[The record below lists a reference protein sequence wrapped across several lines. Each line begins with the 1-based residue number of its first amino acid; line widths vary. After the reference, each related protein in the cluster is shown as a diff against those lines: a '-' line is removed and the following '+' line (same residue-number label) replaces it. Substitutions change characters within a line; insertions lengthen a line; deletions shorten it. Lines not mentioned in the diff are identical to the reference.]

1 MKHLFIILVLLF
13 LVSCASNN
21 TNETPYYPVPD
32 EITMLTEDNMP
43 KVETFTL
50 EKIPLP
56 TKYLV
61 ANSYYVYQDSI
72 IIILNYSNPN
82 PYLISVYNLNSKQE
96 IAGYF
101 KKGNG
106 PNELLSLRGHFNN
119 KNLFLK
125 DSNLHALTQLNMDS
139 VILKGY
145 NYVPKIIYH
154 EAYMM
159 TAYELLGN
167 DTIVST
173 NGMFIK
179 GFDVDEVPEFELYDA
194 KTGKALQKYAQNE
207 KNFPP
212 NAVMRTMTYS
222 NSKFI
227 VCWNRFPVIS
237 IYDKNFN
244 IIKQYRDSKYED
256 CKLSLYGEF
265 NEIAYLEE
273 FPLYFNLECKTNN
286 NIVISN
292 VRCNLK
298 YKEIK
303 SPEHLDKIQ
312 NKDYEIWIFDT
323 DMNFKRRLKPES
335 TLDFPKRVSYC
346 EESNT
351 IYLTSRDEDGENALF
366 KCVLK

>member
-1 MKHLFIILVLLF
+1 M
-13 LVSCASNN
+13 
-21 TNETPYYPVPD
+21 
-32 EITMLTEDNMP
+32 
-43 KVETFTL
+43 
-50 EKIPLP
+50 
-56 TKYLV
+56 
-61 ANSYYVYQDSI
+61 
-72 IIILNYSNPN
+72 
-82 PYLISVYNLNSKQE
+82 
-96 IAGYF
+96 
-101 KKGNG
+101 
-106 PNELLSLRGHFNN
+106 LSLSGHFDN
-119 KNLFLK
+119 KNLVLQ
-125 DSNLHALTQLNMDS
+125 DGNLHAITQLNMDS
-139 VILKGY
+139 VILKRY
-145 NYVPKIIYH
+145 NYVPKIINH
-154 EAYMM
+154 EAFMM
-159 TAYELLGN
+159 TDFVFVGN
-167 DTIVST
+167 DTIVSA

-227 VCWNRFPVIS
+227 VCWNKFPVIS
-237 IYDKNFN
+237 IYDKEFN

-256 CKLSLYGEF
+256 CKLSLHGEF
-265 NEIAYLEE
+265 NTIAYLED
-273 FPLYFNLECKTNN
+273 FPIFFNLKCKTNN
-286 NIVISN
+286 FIIISN

-335 TLDFPKRVSYC
+335 TLYNPLQVSYS

-351 IYLTSRDEDGENALF
+351 IYLTSRDKDGENALF
-366 KCVLK
+366 KCIMKQ